1 MQKHF
6 QTGLW
11 LAIVSTA
18 LFSFKAIFIKLAY
31 TQGVDTVTLLSL
43 RMLVSLPFYLI
54 ALIWALRQTSLTLPS
69 GHELASIM
77 GLGFI
82 GYYLASWMDMQSLNY
97 ISAQLARL
105 TLYTYPIM
113 TTLLGWLLLREAVT
127 PRIVMALVLTYC
139 GVLLLYAYEA
149 NQLGGSQVNVGIT
162 LVAGAALVF
171 AFYVVLSKRLIGKFG
186 SALFTSIVMLTATA
200 CITVHFALTHA
211 FSDLFVS
218 PTAWFYA
225 ILLGIVSTVIPSF
238 MLSEA
243 IHRIGAGRTSIVGTF
258 GPVITVLLSVMLLD
272 EAFGWQ
278 HLAGMLLVISG
289 VSLLGKKP

>member
-1 MQKHF
+1 MQHF
-6 QTGLW
+6 QTGLL

-54 ALIWALRQTSLTLPS
+54 ALVWALRHARLTLPS
-69 GHELASIM
+69 GSELASIM

-113 TTLLGWLLLREAVT
+113 ATLLGWLLLREAVT

-149 NQLGGSQVNVGIT
+149 NQLGGSQVNLGIT

-171 AFYVVLSKRLIGKFG
+171 AFYVVLSKHLIGKFG
-186 SALFTSIVMLTATA
+186 SALFTSIVMLTSTA

-211 FSDLFVS
+211 FNDLFVS

-289 VSLLGKKP
+289 VSLLGKKT

>member
-1 MQKHF
+1 MQHF

-43 RMLVSLPFYLI
+43 RMLVSLPFYLS

-69 GHELASIM
+69 GRELASIM

-127 PRIVMALVLTYC
+127 PRIIMALVLTYC

-186 SALFTSIVMLTATA
+186 SALFTSLVMLTSTV
-200 CITVHFALTHA
+200 CITVHFAFTHT
-211 FSDLFVS
+211 FSDLLVS

-289 VSLLGKKP
+289 VSLLGKKT

>member
-1 MQKHF
+1 MQHF
-6 QTGLW
+6 QTGLL

-54 ALIWALRQTSLTLPS
+54 ALVWALRHASLTLPS
-69 GHELASIM
+69 GSELASIM

-139 GVLLLYAYEA
+139 GVLLLYTYEA
-149 NQLGGSQVNVGIT
+149 NQLGGSQVNLGIT

-171 AFYVVLSKRLIGKFG
+171 AFYVVLSKRLIAKFG
-186 SALFTSIVMLTATA
+186 SALFTSLVMLTSTV
-200 CITVHFALTHA
+200 CITVHFSFTHA
-211 FSDLFVS
+211 FSDLLVS

-225 ILLGIVSTVIPSF
+225 VLLGIVSTVIPSF

-243 IHRIGAGRTSIVGTF
+243 IHRIGAARTSIVGTF
-258 GPVITVLLSVMLLD
+258 GPVITVLLSVLLLD

-278 HLAGMLLVISG
+278 HLAGMILVISG
-289 VSLLGKKP
+289 VSLLGKKA